1 VTTAT
6 ETAYNT
12 CGEAIQLKRMLIDR
26 LLQWKESP
34 RRKPLILKG
43 VRQVGKTWL
52 LREFGRLAYDDVAYF
67 NFENNK
73 ALSERFQHSLEPESL
88 ITELGIIRGKVI
100 QPGRTLVI
108 LDEIQ
113 FCSEAITSLKYFQES
128 APEYH
133 IVTAG
138 SLLGIAMAR
147 PTSYPVGKVDVM
159 TLRPMSFYE
168 FLLANGEDLL
178 VEHLAREVTQPTAL
192 GPLLTSRLLDYL
204 KAYYITGGMP
214 EAVSVWLA
222 TKDVGE
228 LDTVQ
233 RNILDL
239 YALDFAKYAPASDIP
254 KLSMIWNSI
263 PGQLAKERGKFVYG
277 MLKEGARAKAF
288 EDAMMWLQNA
298 GMVFK
303 VHRIEKPGVPLKAYA
318 KDAHFKLYGPDI
330 GLLRRMAGLSARS
343 ITEQDPL
350 YQEFK
355 GVMAECFCLQE
366 ILTILDDV
374 PFYWASGNQA
384 EVDFVVQIAGAI
396 VPIEVKSA
404 DNLRARSLTEYR
416 RKYGP
421 MVSVKASQADLTYAD
436 GVLVCPLYLLWKMP
450 ELVRAVITNPATG
463 FQER

>member
-1 VTTAT
+1 MYIKN
-6 ETAYNT
+6 AYNPT
-12 CGEAIQLKRMLIDR
+12 KKAYNQLWEAIRLKRMLIDR
-26 LLQWKESP
+26 LLQWKRSP

-43 VRQVGKTWL
+43 IRQVGKTWL
-52 LREFGRLAYDDVAYF
+52 LREFGKLAYDDVAYF

-73 ALSERFQHSLEPESL
+73 ALSERFQQSLEPRKL
-88 ITELGIIRGKVI
+88 ITELGIIHGRVI
-100 QPGRTLVI
+100 QPGKTLVI

-113 FCSEAITSLKYFQES
+113 FCSEAIASLKYFQET

-133 IVTAG
+133 IVSAG

-178 VEHLAREVTQPTAL
+178 VEHLDREVVRPLAL
-192 GPLLTSRLLDYL
+192 GPLLTGRLLDYL

-222 TKDVGE
+222 TKDVAE
-228 LDTVQ
+228 LDAVQ
-233 RNILDL
+233 QNILDM
-239 YALDFAKYAPASDIP
+239 YSLDFAKYAPASDIP
-254 KLSMIWNSI
+254 KLSMIWESI

-303 VHRIEKPGVPLKAYA
+303 VHRIEKPAMPLKAYA
-318 KDAHFKLYGPDI
+318 KDAHFKLYGPDV

-350 YQEFK
+350 YHEFK
-355 GVMAECFCLQE
+355 GVMAESFCLQE
-366 ILTILDDV
+366 LLVILDEV

-384 EVDFVVQIAGAI
+384 EVDFVAQIADTI

-404 DNLRARSLTEYR
+404 DNLRARSLAEYR
-416 RKYGP
+416 RRYGP
-421 MVSVKASQADLTYAD
+421 SVSVKAAQADLTYSD
-436 GVLVCPLYLLWKMP
+436 GVVVCPLYLLWKLP
-450 ELVRAVITNPATG
+450 EIIRAVTTN
-463 FQER
+463 